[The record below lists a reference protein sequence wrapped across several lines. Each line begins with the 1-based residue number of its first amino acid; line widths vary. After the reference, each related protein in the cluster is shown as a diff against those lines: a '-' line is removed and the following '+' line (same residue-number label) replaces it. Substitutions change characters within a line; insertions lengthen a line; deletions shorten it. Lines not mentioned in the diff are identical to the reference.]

1 MSLPTTSAALA
12 TTYTDFQGLDSLKAS
27 ARAQTPAAKAEAA
40 KQFEALFIQ
49 MMLKSMR
56 EATPHN
62 SLFGSSQERLY
73 QGLYDHQIALNLAQG
88 QGIGLRSMIEKALG
102 STGTAASGVSTAAAV
117 AQRAGAAHAPAP
129 AAAAQGSGIR
139 SRGSAAQTPTGV
151 TDWPPAS
158 PQAFVNAVMP
168 YARAAAQKLGVSPAV
183 LVAQAALE
191 TGWGKHVPAGANGA
205 SSNNMFGI
213 KAGQDWGGRQVKV
226 PTVEYRDGVATRE
239 RASFRAYPSIAA
251 SFADYAKMISQHPRY
266 QQALAKAGD
275 PAGYLSGLQR
285 AGYATDPAY
294 AAKVGEILGR
304 DEFLAQAVGVK
315 NSGDG
320 SLT

>member
-1 MSLPTTSAALA
+1 MSLPTGSSTLAA
-12 TTYTDFQGLDSLKAS
+12 TYTDFQGLNSLKAA
-27 ARAQTPAAKAEAA
+27 ARAQTPAAKVEAA

-62 SLFGSSQERLY
+62 SLFGSSQQRLY
-73 QGLYDHQIALNLAQG
+73 QGLYDHQMALNLAQG

-102 STGTAASGVSTAAAV
+102 VSGSGAAAAGASTAAV
-117 AQRAGAAHAPAP
+117 VSQR
-129 AAAAQGSGIR
+129 AAAANA
-139 SRGSAAQTPTGV
+139 AAQVTPARSTAPAEQSSSA
-151 TDWPPAS
+151 DWPPAS
-158 PQAFVNAVMP
+158 PRAFIDAVMP
-168 YARAAAQKLGVSPAV
+168 YARAAAEKIGVSPAV

-191 TGWGKHVPAGANGA
+191 TGWGKHVPKAADGT
-205 SSNNMFGI
+205 SSNNLFGI
-213 KAGQDWGGRQVKV
+213 KSGQGWHGPQVSV
-226 PTVEYRDGVATRE
+226 PTVEYRDGIASRE
-239 RASFRAYPSIAA
+239 HASFRAYPSIAA
-251 SFADYAKMISQHPRY
+251 SFDDYAKLISQHPRY

-275 PAGYLSGLQR
+275 PAAYLTGLQQ

-294 AAKVGEILGR
+294 AHKIGKILGSHG
-304 DEFLAQAVGVK
+304 FLAQSVGVK

>member
-1 MSLPTTSAALA
+1 MSLPTGSSTLAA
-12 TTYTDFQGLDSLKAS
+12 TYTDFQGLNSLKAA
-27 ARAQTPAAKAEAA
+27 ARAQTPAAKVEAA

-62 SLFGSSQERLY
+62 SLFGSSQQRLY

-102 STGTAASGVSTAAAV
+102 VNGTE
-117 AQRAGAAHAPAP
+117 
-129 AAAAQGSGIR
+129 AAAAGASTASVVSQR
-139 SRGSAAQTPTGV
+139 AAAANAAAPVAPARSAAPAEPSSSSSA
-151 TDWPPAS
+151 DWPPAS
-158 PQAFVNAVMP
+158 PRAFIDAVMP
-168 YARAAAQKLGVSPAV
+168 YARAAAEKIGVSPAV

-191 TGWGKHVPAGANGA
+191 TGWGKHVPKAADGT
-205 SSNNMFGI
+205 SSNNLFGI
-213 KAGQDWGGRQVKV
+213 KTGQGWGGAQVSV
-226 PTVEYRDGVATRE
+226 PTVEYRDGVASRE

-251 SFADYAKMISQHPRY
+251 SFADYAKLISQHPRY

-275 PAGYLSGLQR
+275 PAAYLTGLQQ

-294 AAKVGEILGR
+294 ADKIGEILGSNG
-304 DEFLAQAVGVK
+304 FLAHSVGVK